1 MKRGWKMIYE
11 MVLVKINFMF
21 DIFFKRN
28 DGYYE
33 IEMIMIIVD
42 LNDRLIFYKRKDRK
56 IVVEIEYNYVFFN
69 YKNFVY
75 CVV

>member
-1 MKRGWKMIYE
+1 MIYE

-42 LNDRLIFYKRKDRK
+42 LNDCLIFYKRKD
-56 IVVEIEYNYVFFN
+56 
-69 YKNFVY
+69 
-75 CVV
+75 